1 MVSVDTQNARLP
13 ILVHVSS
20 TAKHGLTED
29 NVCCVVPFQ
38 LIDFYRFEETFRID
52 HQQHRSK
59 TVDGDDIVNGGG
71 DGETPGT
78 LRRGS
83 RRFEAVS
90 LLENNRMRNVGQ

>member
-1 MVSVDTQNARLP
+1 MLCGT
-13 ILVHVSS
+13 
-20 TAKHGLTED
+20 
-29 NVCCVVPFQ
+29 FQ

-59 TVDGDDIVNGGG
+59 TVDGEDIVNGGG

-90 LLENNRMRNVGQ
+90 LLENNRMRNVGQSLRLLLFVYCIFHIIPYSITCPKVVY